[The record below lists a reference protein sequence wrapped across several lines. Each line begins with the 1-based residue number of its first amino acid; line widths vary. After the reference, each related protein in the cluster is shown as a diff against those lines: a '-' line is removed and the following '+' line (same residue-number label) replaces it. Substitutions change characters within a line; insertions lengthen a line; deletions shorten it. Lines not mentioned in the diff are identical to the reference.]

1 MKKILLIAPIPVL
14 AAAALLVWQN
24 LPAKRYAKHV
34 VKARLFAK
42 EGNYTAARIEYEK
55 AYAAQGGYTPY
66 ASLEVLAL
74 TNRMNLQDNKPREAL
89 ENTRKFV
96 ETHKT
101 NKEGKVQL
109 AELAFQLGETEQGF
123 DALDDLLSAD
133 PWNYR
138 GRLLLTNV
146 RAKQGRY
153 DLAEQQLRY
162 LYGKYPDSVQA
173 LLPLAEILLRERRS
187 PESREFLRRVLEKD
201 PKNARARLLL
211 VDSYL
216 MQRDLDSAQV
226 MFDQWQE
233 SDPDQ
238 KQQVQIRKARLYSL
252 AGRVDE
258 AEAALAPYAQPKE
271 DNLQALS
278 ELAILHAKAGRYDSA
293 LALYKAMG
301 DVSPKAHATA
311 ELMSYY
317 LDMKSQNPARALEAL
332 KTLMISD
339 RRPSLLPPLI
349 AAYLAIGQDNKAK
362 DVIDQQP
369 DSLKRP
375 LAGFMEE
382 LLPDKDFIGQWA
394 LITYFGAN
402 HQDPAVY
409 KAVEELYKRWPKQR
423 MAIELWTAQLSAA
436 GKPAEAAKVLATL
449 DKPDLTQRVAYLQL
463 LANSGQGEKARQA
476 AEKLAADFPNLKG
489 VNLILADYW
498 AKKDKPKAMAYYEK
512 ELALNP
518 GNAVVLNNLAWEYGV
533 VQGDLAKAR
542 PYLDKLKGG
551 KNLDPRIL
559 DTVGWILAVN
569 GQAAEGE
576 RYVRNALD
584 LVPDFPA
591 FQYHLAF
598 ILKQAGKKDE
608 ARQVLKQALSTDQ
621 AFDERKDAEK
631 LMAELG

>member
-1 MKKILLIAPIPVL
+1 
-14 AAAALLVWQN
+14 
-24 LPAKRYAKHV
+24 
-34 VKARLFAK
+34 
-42 EGNYTAARIEYEK
+42 
-55 AYAAQGGYTPY
+55 
-66 ASLEVLAL
+66 
-74 TNRMNLQDNKPREAL
+74 
-89 ENTRKFV
+89 
-96 ETHKT
+96 
-101 NKEGKVQL
+101 
-109 AELAFQLGETEQGF
+109 
-123 DALDDLLSAD
+123 
-133 PWNYR
+133 
-138 GRLLLTNV
+138 
-146 RAKQGRY
+146 
-153 DLAEQQLRY
+153 
-162 LYGKYPDSVQA
+162 
-173 LLPLAEILLRERRS
+173 
-187 PESREFLRRVLEKD
+187 
-201 PKNARARLLL
+201 
-211 VDSYL
+211 
-216 MQRDLDSAQV
+216 
-226 MFDQWQE
+226 
-233 SDPDQ
+233 
-238 KQQVQIRKARLYSL
+238 
-252 AGRVDE
+252 
-258 AEAALAPYAQPKE
+258 
-271 DNLQALS
+271 
-278 ELAILHAKAGRYDSA
+278 
-293 LALYKAMG
+293 
-301 DVSPKAHATA
+301 
-311 ELMSYY
+311 
-317 LDMKSQNPARALEAL
+317 
-332 KTLMISD
+332 
-339 RRPSLLPPLI
+339 
-349 AAYLAIGQDNKAK
+349 
-362 DVIDQQP
+362 
-369 DSLKRP
+369 
-375 LAGFMEE
+375 
-382 LLPDKDFIGQWA
+382 
-394 LITYFGAN
+394 
-402 HQDPAVY
+402 
-409 KAVEELYKRWPKQR
+409 
-423 MAIELWTAQLSAA
+423 LSAA